1 MLTQEIKNLIS
12 DLYQSTPDNVG
23 VGFGYKIIG
32 NQQTEQESIVFLVP
46 KKIPLSDLKE
56 EEILPNTTFNL
67 GNRVIVTD
75 VIEVGEIKPFSPTC
89 ACVCAASCNPAC
101 YTWQTTPPLNRQ
113 FIRPIKGGISLT
125 SRVKWPPYSPAGSVG
140 TLGAIVVDTETD
152 ALVGLTNNHVV
163 IRDAFY
169 TDQRNPL
176 GVIENEYD
184 ISDGGVRD
192 PDFAYQPG
200 EFGPNSSYI
209 IGQVIRYV
217 PIYSDGTPSKVD
229 GALVSVECDPV
240 TDPTES
246 FKQLGLSYV
255 SPMPFATTAEIDNL
269 MSTNPML
276 KSSGRTTGVKD
287 GPPCPLRTFA
297 VNVSVPVGPY
307 PKQGTSTTV
316 PFTEL
321 IQFVRPQT
329 DPNLGAVCQYPIYP
343 GDSGSVLIAD
353 FGGTHK
359 IIGLNFAGSE
369 CYGFAC
375 RIDNVAAELGIKA
388 WDGLPKPVVDNDTI
402 DYITV
407 NGGNDVKTQVCDGK
421 TYWQVGL
428 TNLSKSCSGLTSFE
442 LSVTYTNGSTVA
454 NYSLLSNGPA
464 PYDYSLTFK
473 NVLTTTSG
481 PDITFMP
488 SLFMQQGLSF
498 CEVSV
503 TSSIDFSLLTKNSD
517 FSMFTLNTFD
527 NPIFDYQINI
537 SYVFQEQTPT
547 PTPTSTITPTP
558 TVTPTPTPSPE
569 PVIIYYDVLSCVD
582 FSSKVAKFELLPPIV
597 APTVGSTYYLT
608 TNNADFDACYNIVS
622 IGTSPEDFTV
632 TSISEEFI
640 DCITC
645 EAPPVI
651 LINPI
656 ITENDEYID
665 VGNDEYLEF

>member
-1 MLTQEIKNLIS
+1 MLTKEIKNLIS
-12 DLYQSTPDNVG
+12 DLYQATPDNIG

-32 NQQTEQESIVFLVP
+32 DQQTDQESIVFLVP
-46 KKIPLSDLKE
+46 KKIPLSELKE

-67 GNRVIVTD
+67 GNRTIVTD
-75 VIEVGEIKPFSPTC
+75 VIEVGEIVPF
-89 ACVCAASCNPAC
+89 ACNPAC
-101 YTWQTTPPLNRQ
+101 YTWQTVPPPNRQ
-113 FIRPIKGGISLT
+113 FIRPVQGGISLT
-125 SRVKWPPYSPAGSVG
+125 SKTKTGSVG
-140 TLGAIVVDTETD
+140 TLGAIVVDTETN

-176 GVIENEYD
+176 GPIENEYD
-184 ISDGGVRD
+184 IIDGGVRD
-192 PDFAYQPG
+192 PDLAYQPG
-200 EFGPNSSYI
+200 EFGANPAYI

-229 GALVSVECDPV
+229 GALVSVDCDPV

-246 FKQLGLSYV
+246 FKQFGIDYAT
-255 SPMPFATTAEIDNL
+255 PMPFATTAEIDNL
-269 MSTNPML
+269 MATNPML
-276 KSSGRTTGVKD
+276 RSSGRTTGAKD

-297 VNVSVPVGPY
+297 IGVSVPVGPY
-307 PKQGTSTTV
+307 PKQGVPVTV

-321 IQFVRPQT
+321 IQFVRPEN
-329 DPNLGAVCQYPIYP
+329 DPNLATVCQYPIYP

-353 FGGTHK
+353 FGGTYK

-369 CYGFAC
+369 YYGFAC
-375 RIDNVAAELGIKA
+375 RIDNVATELGVKA

-407 NGGNDVKTQVCDGK
+407 NGSNDVKTQVCDGK

-488 SLFMQQGLSF
+488 SLFMQQGLSL